1 MKSNWITFLLVLGAV
16 LLLIVDRR
24 LDLLAVV
31 APVSIVVA
39 MVALHYAGTASVEY
53 RRKR

>member
-1 MKSNWITFLLVLGAV
+1 MKSNWPTYLLVFAAL

-24 LDLLAVV
+24 LELLALV
-31 APVSIVVA
+31 APISIVVA
-39 MVALHYAGTASVEY
+39 MVALHSAGTASVEY